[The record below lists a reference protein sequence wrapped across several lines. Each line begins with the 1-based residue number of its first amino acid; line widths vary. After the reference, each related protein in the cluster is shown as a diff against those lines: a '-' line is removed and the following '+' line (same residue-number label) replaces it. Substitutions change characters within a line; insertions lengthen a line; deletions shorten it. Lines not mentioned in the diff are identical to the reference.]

1 MQEEEEREKEKRR
14 GEAEAEANL
23 KEEREGPM
31 VDAMGII
38 LTMSQLALY
47 VFVEISVWL
56 ECLYVAV
63 CVVWEVGRGER
74 ERESRLRVSQIRP
87 LS

>member
-14 GEAEAEANL
+14 GEAEAEVEAEANL

-47 VFVEISVWL
+47 VFVEISV
-56 ECLYVAV
+56 
-63 CVVWEVGRGER
+63 
-74 ERESRLRVSQIRP
+74 
-87 LS
+87 

>member
-38 LTMSQLALY
+38 LTMSQLALF

-63 CVVWEVGRGER
+63 CVVWEVGRRER
-74 ERESRLRVSQIRP
+74 ERERVV
-87 LS
+87 

>member
-14 GEAEAEANL
+14 GEAEAEAEVEAEANL

-74 ERESRLRVSQIRP
+74 ERERERVV
-87 LS
+87 

>member
-14 GEAEAEANL
+14 GEAEAEVEAEANL

-38 LTMSQLALY
+38 LTMSQLALF
-47 VFVEISVWL
+47 VFVEISV
-56 ECLYVAV
+56 
-63 CVVWEVGRGER
+63 
-74 ERESRLRVSQIRP
+74 
-87 LS
+87 

>member
-1 MQEEEEREKEKRR
+1 MVQEEEEREKEKRR
-14 GEAEAEANL
+14 GEAEAEAEAEVEAEANL

-47 VFVEISVWL
+47 VFVEISV
-56 ECLYVAV
+56 
-63 CVVWEVGRGER
+63 
-74 ERESRLRVSQIRP
+74 
-87 LS
+87 

>member
-47 VFVEISVWL
+47 VFVEISV
-56 ECLYVAV
+56 
-63 CVVWEVGRGER
+63 
-74 ERESRLRVSQIRP
+74 
-87 LS
+87 